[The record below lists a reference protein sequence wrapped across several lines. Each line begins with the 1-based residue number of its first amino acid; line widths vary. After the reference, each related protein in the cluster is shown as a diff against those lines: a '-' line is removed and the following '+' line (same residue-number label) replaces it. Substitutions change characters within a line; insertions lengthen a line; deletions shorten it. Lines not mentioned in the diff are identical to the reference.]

1 MAKFEINNWKSYEI
15 DFYNHGTEEEK
26 RFLSSLSN
34 HDHCVT
40 CYNKS
45 GTDWVKRLSGMTFR
59 LNGMSY
65 YPKLKEYLDYR
76 LNLHLR
82 KEKLKKI
89 NEFYE
94 ANQ

>member
-1 MAKFEINNWKSYEI
+1 MARFIINNWNYYEI
-15 DFYNHGTEEEK
+15 DFYNYGTESEK
-26 RFLSSLSN
+26 NFLSGLSK
-34 HDHCVT
+34 HDFCIA

-45 GTDWVKRLSGMTFR
+45 GTDWIKRSSGMTFR

-65 YPKLKEYLDYR
+65 YPKLKQYLDYR
-76 LNLHLR
+76 LNIHLR